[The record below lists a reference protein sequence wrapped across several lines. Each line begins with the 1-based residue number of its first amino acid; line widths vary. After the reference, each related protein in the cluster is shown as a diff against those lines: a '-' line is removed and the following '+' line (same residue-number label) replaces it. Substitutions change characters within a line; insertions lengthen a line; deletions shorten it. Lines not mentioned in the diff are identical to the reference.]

1 MIPELF
7 RIGPLSVSP
16 FGVMLVAALFAGHL
30 QLRWGLR
37 RVGRSAAQAADDA
50 AAILL
55 AAALGGIAGGKA
67 YYALLYGDWRLL
79 YSRAGLVWYGGFL
92 VGTAAVLFVIHRR
105 RMPAWPTADAAA
117 PALALGYG
125 IGRLGCL
132 FVGDDYGTPTA
143 LPWGMTF
150 PEGPIPTRAGALR
163 REFDVD
169 LPADLASDAL
179 VAVHPTQL
187 YETLTALLIFWL
199 GRRLLARSTS
209 PGGAALPILGRLP
222 WGVQSSGTGSSK
234 SGGVAL
240 LIIGLLSVERFLVEF
255 LRAKDDR
262 FAGAFTVAQLIAA
275 ALLLACALSWLRRRR
290 AS

>member
-1 MIPELF
+1 MISELF

-16 FGVMLVAALFAGHL
+16 FGVMLVVALFAGNL

-37 RVGRSAAQAADDA
+37 RVGTSAARAADDA

-92 VGTAAVLFVIHRR
+92 VGAAAVLFVIHRR
-105 RMPAWPTADAAA
+105 RMPAWRTADAAA

-125 IGRLGCL
+125 IGRIGCL
-132 FVGDDYGTPTA
+132 LVGDDYGSPTD

-150 PEGPIPTRAGALR
+150 PEGPIPTTAGALQ
-163 REFDVD
+163 REFGVE
-169 LPADLASDAL
+169 LPADLAADAL
-179 VAVHPTQL
+179 VAVHPTQI
-187 YETLTALLIFWL
+187 YETSAALLIFWL
-199 GRRLLARSTS
+199 GRRLLARGAP
-209 PGGAALPILGRLP
+209 PGGVVLP
-222 WGVQSSGTGSSK
+222 V
-234 SGGVAL
+234 V
-240 LIIGLLSVERFLVEF
+240 GLLSVERFLVEF
-255 LRAKDDR
+255 VRAKDDR
-262 FAGAFTVAQLIAA
+262 FIGALTVAQLIAA
-275 ALLLACALSWLRRRR
+275 ALLLLVALLWLRRRR

>member
-1 MIPELF
+1 MISELF
-7 RIGPLSVSP
+7 HVGPLSVSP
-16 FGVMLVAALFAGHL
+16 FGVMLVAALFIGNL

-37 RVGRSAAQAADDA
+37 RVGSSAARAADDA

-55 AAALGGIAGGKA
+55 AAALGGIVGGKA

-92 VGTAAVLFVIHRR
+92 VGTAAVLFVIRR
-105 RMPAWPTADAAA
+105 RGMPAWRTADAAA

-125 IGRLGCL
+125 VGRIGCL
-132 FVGDDYGTPTA
+132 LVGDDYGVPTG

-150 PEGPIPTRAGALR
+150 PEGPIPTVAGALQ
-163 REFDVD
+163 REFGVD
-169 LPADLASDAL
+169 LPAGVAADAL

-187 YETLTALLIFWL
+187 YETVTAFLIFWF
-199 GRRLLARSTS
+199 GRVLLTRGTT
-209 PGGAALPILGRLP
+209 PGGVVLP
-222 WGVQSSGTGSSK
+222 
-234 SGGVAL
+234 
-240 LIIGLLSVERFLVEF
+240 IIGLLSTERFLVEF

-262 FAGAFTVAQLIAA
+262 FFGVLTMAQLIAVSI
-275 ALLLACALSWLRRRR
+275 LIVIGFLWLRRRR

>member
-1 MIPELF
+1 MIAELF

-16 FGVMLVAALFAGHL
+16 FGVMLVVALFVGNM

-37 RVGRSAAQAADDA
+37 RVGASPARAADDA

-55 AAALGGIAGGKA
+55 ASALGGIVGGKV

-92 VGTAAVLFVIHRR
+92 VGAAAVLFVMRRR
-105 RMPAWPTADAAA
+105 RMAAWPTADAAA

-125 IGRLGCL
+125 IGRIGCL
-132 FVGDDYGTPTA
+132 LVGDDYGSPTD

-150 PEGPIPTRAGALR
+150 PDGPIPTTAGAMQQ
-163 REFDVD
+163 EFGIDF
-169 LPADLASDAL
+169 PADVAADAQI
-179 VAVHPTQL
+179 AVHPTQI
-187 YETLTALLIFWL
+187 YETVTALLIFWL
-199 GRRLLARSTS
+199 GRRLLARGTA
-209 PGGAALPILGRLP
+209 PGGVVLPVL
-222 WGVQSSGTGSSK
+222 
-234 SGGVAL
+234 
-240 LIIGLLSVERFLVEF
+240 GLLSVERFLVEF

-262 FAGAFTVAQLIAA
+262 FLGAFTVAQLIAA
-275 ALLLACALSWLRRRR
+275 ALVLLVALLWLHRRR

>member
-1 MIPELF
+1 MISELF

-16 FGVMLVAALFAGHL
+16 FGLMLVAALFIGNL

-37 RVGRSAAQAADDA
+37 RVGASAARAADDA

-92 VGTAAVLFVIHRR
+92 VGAAAVLFVIHRR
-105 RMPAWPTADAAA
+105 RMPAWRTADAAA

-125 IGRLGCL
+125 IGRIGCL
-132 FVGDDYGTPTA
+132 LVGDDYGAPTD

-150 PEGPIPTRAGALR
+150 PEGPIPTTASALQ
-163 REFDVD
+163 REFGVD
-169 LPADLASDAL
+169 LPADLAPDAL

-199 GRRLLARSTS
+199 GRTLLVR
-209 PGGAALPILGRLP
+209 GAA
-222 WGVQSSGTGSSK
+222 
-234 SGGVAL
+234 SGGVVL
-240 LIIGLLSVERFLVEF
+240 PVVGLLSLERFLVEF

-262 FAGAFTVAQLIAA
+262 FFGALTVAQLIAA
-275 ALLLACALSWLRRRR
+275 ALMLLVVLLWLRRRR

>member
-1 MIPELF
+1 MISELF

-16 FGVMLVAALFAGHL
+16 FGLMLVAALFIGNL

-37 RVGRSAAQAADDA
+37 RVGASAARAADDA

-55 AAALGGIAGGKA
+55 AAALGGIVGGKA

-92 VGTAAVLFVIHRR
+92 VGAAAVLFVIHRR
-105 RMPAWPTADAAA
+105 RMPAWRTADAAA

-125 IGRLGCL
+125 IGRIGCL
-132 FVGDDYGTPTA
+132 LVGDDYGAPTG

-150 PEGPIPTRAGALR
+150 PEGPIPTTAGALQ
-163 REFDVD
+163 REFGVD
-169 LPADLASDAL
+169 LPADLAPDAL

-187 YETLTALLIFWL
+187 YETLTALLIFWF
-199 GRRLLARSTS
+199 GRSLLARVTA
-209 PGGAALPILGRLP
+209 PGGVVLPIM
-222 WGVQSSGTGSSK
+222 
-234 SGGVAL
+234 
-240 LIIGLLSVERFLVEF
+240 GLLSLERFLVEF

-262 FAGAFTVAQLIAA
+262 FFGALTMAQLIAA
-275 ALLLACALSWLRRRR
+275 ALLLLVVLLWLRRRR

>member
-1 MIPELF
+1 MVSELF

-16 FGVMLVAALFAGHL
+16 FGVMLVVALFAGNL

-37 RVGRSAAQAADDA
+37 RVGSSAARAADDA

-92 VGTAAVLFVIHRR
+92 VGAAAVLFVMHRR
-105 RMPAWPTADAAA
+105 RMPAWRTADATA

-125 IGRLGCL
+125 IGRIGCL
-132 FVGDDYGTPTA
+132 LVGDDYGSPTD

-150 PEGPIPTRAGALR
+150 PEGPIPTTAGALQ
-163 REFDVD
+163 REFGVD
-169 LPADLASDAL
+169 LPPDASVDAL

-187 YETLTALLIFWL
+187 YETLAALLIFWF
-199 GRRLLARSTS
+199 GRRLLA
-209 PGGAALPILGRLP
+209 GGAAP
-222 WGVQSSGTGSSK
+222 
-234 SGGVAL
+234 GGVVL
-240 LIIGLLSVERFLVEF
+240 PVVGLLSVERFLVEF
-255 LRAKDDR
+255 VRAKDDR
-262 FAGAFTVAQLIAA
+262 FIGALTVAQLIAA
-275 ALLLACALSWLRRRR
+275 ALLLLVALLWLRRRR